1 MNIQFP
7 LIIVIVRHALRNN
20 HYRDTFLVF
29 TPEIT
34 ATLKVIS
41 ATIRVILAPNKLVSA
56 SDKVI

>member
-1 MNIQFP
+1 MNMQFP
-7 LIIVIVRHALRNN
+7 LIIVIVKHVLRNSHHRN
-20 HYRDTFLVF
+20 TVLVF

-41 ATIRVILAPNKLVSA
+41 ATTVVILATNKVVSA